1 MKIRKNL
8 FLTYI
13 DALQN
18 RVDELPENIDEQYQ
32 VTKQGYEG
40 EKAFAQILESYGAE
54 WWLYD
59 LQIKNYNHIQFDFVV
74 ITDDAIIQF
83 EIKNYTG
90 DYYFENHKLYR

>member
-54 WWLYD
+54 WWL
-59 LQIKNYNHIQFDFVV
+59 
-74 ITDDAIIQF
+74 
-83 EIKNYTG
+83 
-90 DYYFENHKLYR
+90 

>member
-18 RVDELPENIDEQYQ
+18 RVDKLPENIDEQYQ

-40 EKAFAQILESYGAE
+40 EIAFAHILEAMGQNGGYTIYR
-54 WWLYD
+54 LK
-59 LQIKNYNHIQFDFVV
+59 I
-74 ITDDAIIQF
+74 ITIFNLI
-83 EIKNYTG
+83 
-90 DYYFENHKLYR
+90 L